1 MVSIKEKYL
10 VLILFSL
17 LTNLSFATS
26 LSCTVSGVEE
36 LNKKTTFL
44 KNEKLFVDI
53 DSRPEYFGINVD
65 IEGRAFITL
74 SIFHE
79 NISNKSNENEYS
91 LSERY
96 SSLPQVMSFESIY
109 INRKTGSAKFEKS
122 SSSQTFNSRYYSTGL
137 CEKIQSNKF

>member
-1 MVSIKEKYL
+1 MASIKEKYL
-10 VLILFSL
+10 VLILFTI
-17 LTNLSFATS
+17 LTNFSFATS

-44 KNEKLFVDI
+44 KNEILFVDI
-53 DSRPEYFGINVD
+53 DSRSEYLGINVD
-65 IEGRAFITL
+65 RQGKAFITL
-74 SIFHE
+74 STLQV
-79 NISNKSNENEYS
+79 NISNKTNGDEYN

-96 SSLPQVMSFESIY
+96 SSLPQIISFESIY

-122 SSSQTFNSRYYSTGL
+122 SSSTSFNSRYYSTGL